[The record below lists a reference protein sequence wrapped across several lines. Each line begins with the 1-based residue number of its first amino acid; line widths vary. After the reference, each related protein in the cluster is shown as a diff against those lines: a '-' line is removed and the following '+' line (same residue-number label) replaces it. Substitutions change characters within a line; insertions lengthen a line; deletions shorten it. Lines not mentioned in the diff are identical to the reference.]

1 MKNKSG
7 SEYKEVWVVFDK
19 DIDDFFDKAIEKART
34 KKIKCAFSNISFEYW
49 LLLHLIDKSGIMSF
63 ENLKSELTNLLGYKY
78 EKNKNIERV
87 FNDIKR
93 KTDLAEIR
101 AQKKHQWFI
110 SEHPSNK
117 PSDWCSCTTVY
128 LLIKS
133 LKKWM
138 L

>member
-1 MKNKSG
+1 
-7 SEYKEVWVVFDK
+7 
-19 DIDDFFDKAIEKART
+19 
-34 KKIKCAFSNISFEYW
+34 
-49 LLLHLIDKSGIMSF
+49 LLHLIDKSGIMSF

-78 EKNKNIERV
+78 EKHKNIDRV

-93 KTDLAEIR
+93 KTELAEIR

-110 SEHPSNK
+110 SEHPSNN

-128 LLIKS
+128 ELIKS